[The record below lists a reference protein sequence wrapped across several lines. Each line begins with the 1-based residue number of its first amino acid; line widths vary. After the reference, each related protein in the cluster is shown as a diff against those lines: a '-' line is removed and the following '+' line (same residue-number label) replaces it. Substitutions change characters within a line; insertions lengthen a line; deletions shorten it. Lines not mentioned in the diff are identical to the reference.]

1 MNEARRWLCAL
12 GAGLTLLACSPVS
25 ADIVERV
32 VATVNDEA
40 IFLSDLRQRAT
51 PFLPRLAESPTETE
65 RLARLKQIYAD
76 ILGVL
81 IDEELLKQLAQELNI
96 VVSSQD
102 VEQFIENIRQQN
114 NLSPEQFWAAVE
126 AEGMSEA
133 QYRKDLRRQILR
145 FKVTNER
152 VRSRVNITEEE
163 VRRRYQQRAREK
175 GSEIRFHVA
184 DIVVPVEDESSAT
197 NVAAARDEAQQIRDA
212 LTQDNFAE
220 RASELGGG
228 DLGWLSQED
237 LASEMETVLL
247 RTEDGEITQPVRVGS
262 GFHILYVQERRVG
275 QDFPSYEE
283 MKEELMREMLDA
295 AMLRQEQIFLEELRR
310 KAVINRML

>member
-1 MNEARRWLCAL
+1 MSKARHWLRAL
-12 GAGLTLLACSPVS
+12 GAGLALLACSTAS

-51 PFLPRLAESPTETE
+51 PFLPRLAEVPTETE
-65 RLARLKQIYAD
+65 RLSRLKGIYSE

-96 VVSSQD
+96 VVTSQD
-102 VEQFIENIRQQN
+102 VEQFIDNIRMQN
-114 NLSPEQFWAAVE
+114 NLSAEQFWAAVE
-126 AEGMSEA
+126 AEGMTEA
-133 QYRKDLRRQILR
+133 QYRKDLRRQIMR

-175 GSEIRFHVA
+175 GTEIRFHVA
-184 DIVVPVEDESSAT
+184 DIVVPVEGESSAT
-197 NVAAARDEAQQIRDA
+197 NVAAAKDTAQQIRDS
-212 LTQDNFAE
+212 LTPGNFAE
-220 RASELGGG
+220 RAAELGGG

-237 LASEMETVLL
+237 LASEMATVLL
-247 RTEDGEITQPVRVGS
+247 RTDEGEITQPVRVAS

-275 QDFPSYEE
+275 QDFPSYED
-283 MKEELMREMLDA
+283 MKDEIMREMLDA
-295 AMLRQEQIFLEELRR
+295 AMLRQEQIFLDELRR